1 MLGNVIDN
9 RYLESISWMNRRHRT
24 LCKMKSERSLEELFV
39 AYGEKYEINWL
50 ILLAMAFQESGLDA
64 TKISHRGAVGY
75 AGDA

>member
-1 MLGNVIDN
+1 
-9 RYLESISWMNRRHRT
+9 
-24 LCKMKSERSLEELFV
+24 MKSERSLEELFV